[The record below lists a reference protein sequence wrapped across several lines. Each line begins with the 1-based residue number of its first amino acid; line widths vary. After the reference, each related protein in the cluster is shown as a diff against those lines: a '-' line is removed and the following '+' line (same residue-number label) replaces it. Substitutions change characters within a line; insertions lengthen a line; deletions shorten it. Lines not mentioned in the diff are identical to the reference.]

1 MWAARSREIEAPAR
15 TRKEKADETRARVFA
30 SAVDLFRKDGFHGT
44 TIDKIAAR
52 AGVAKGTFF
61 VHFRSK
67 EAVIAEL
74 VRLQTSA
81 ATLARAHAMAAG
93 ADPVAALRTTVIT
106 LAEMAAV
113 SRSLSRGVLSAT
125 LESREVGGEASDLF
139 EAVFAVM
146 TADARQAKKKKMLLA
161 HVEPDALAS
170 SLMACY
176 LGGVLHF
183 ASSKK
188 GVSLAEL
195 VTTLVDANL
204 RGAVRLP
211 SKAAS
216 RRGRR

>member
-1 MWAARSREIEAPAR
+1 MAGSAR

-44 TIDKIAAR
+44 TIDEIAAR

-74 VRLQTSA
+74 VRIQTSA
-81 ATLARAHAMAAG
+81 AIDARARAIAAG
-93 ADPVAALRTTVIT
+93 ADPIRALRTTVLT
-106 LAEMAAV
+106 LAEMAAA

-139 EAVFAVM
+139 ETVFAAM
-146 TADARQAKKKKMLLA
+146 TADAREAKKKKMLLA
-161 HVEPDALAS
+161 HADPDALAA

-183 ASSKK
+183 ASTKK
-188 GVSLAEL
+188 AISLVEL
-195 VTTLVDANL
+195 VTPLVDANL
-204 RGAVRLP
+204 RGAVRSQTKTI
-211 SKAAS
+211 SK
-216 RRGRR
+216 RGKK

>member
-1 MWAARSREIEAPAR
+1 MLAARSREAAAPVR

-30 SAVDLFRKDGFHGT
+30 SAVELFRKDGFHGT

-74 VRLQTSA
+74 VRIQTNA
-81 ATLARAHAMAAG
+81 ALDARARVVAEG
-93 ADPVAALRTTVIT
+93 ADAIASLRTTVLT
-106 LAEMAAV
+106 LAETAAA

-139 EAVFAVM
+139 EAVFSAM
-146 TADARQAKKKKMLLA
+146 TADAREAKKKKMLLS
-161 HVEPDALAS
+161 HVEPDALAA

-188 GVSLAEL
+188 AISLVEL
-195 VTTLVDANL
+195 VTPLVDANL
-204 RGAVRLP
+204 RGAVRPRL
-211 SKAAS
+211 SATAK
-216 RRGRR
+216 RGKK